1 MLMEAMRLSLLDH
14 EEQQRKEAEERK
26 KREAAAAATLVAA
39 SAGGESSAGSSPGDT
54 SSTTEA
60 APDASSHEMQSSLPT
75 SSSSS
80 LSTLPPS
87 HGNSPRPSSGHRSN
101 DALAPGRRSWSIS
114 RRRTPPPPPSNLV
127 PNLPVSEENQTAW
140 RNRTEGPRPFSTL
153 SAALTATSTAAAVL
167 GRVDRSSSSRSLTP
181 EPDSSGV
188 CDSTVSHNL
197 PRSPRSLQGKPDEGR
212 PNTNAEDASV
222 PTITIHT
229 EPSQSNHPGQSLK
242 HAAGRKI
249 ALTSTNQPPTS
260 FSNSTTSSVLSGNY
274 SGNSAGVP
282 NGSYEVSDS
291 PPNSTASA
299 RLHDTSVSTTQ
310 HVEQISS

>member
-1 MLMEAMRLSLLDH
+1 MLMEAMRLSLLEH

-26 KREAAAAATLVAA
+26 KREAAAAATSVAA
-39 SAGGESSAGSSPGDT
+39 SAGGGSSAGSSPGAT

-60 APDASSHEMQSSLPT
+60 PAASSHEIQSSLPT

-80 LSTLPPS
+80 LSTFPPS
-87 HGNSPRPSSGHRSN
+87 HGNSSRPSSGHRSN
-101 DALAPGRRSWSIS
+101 DALALGRRSWSIS
-114 RRRTPPPPPSNLV
+114 RHRTPPPPPSNLA
-127 PNLPVSEENQTAW
+127 PNLPMNEENQTVW

-181 EPDSSGV
+181 EPDSGGV
-188 CDSTVSHNL
+188 CDSTVGHSL
-197 PRSPRSLQGKPDEGR
+197 PRSPRSLQGKPDGGGR
-212 PNTNAEDASV
+212 LNTNAEDASV
-222 PTITIHT
+222 PTIAIHT
-229 EPSQSNHPGQSLK
+229 EASQSNYLGQSPK
-242 HAAGRKI
+242 HPAGRKI
-249 ALTSTNQPPTS
+249 ASTPTNEPPTS
-260 FSNSTTSSVLSGNY
+260 FSNSTTSSVLSGNLP
-274 SGNSAGVP
+274 AGVP
-282 NGSYEVSDS
+282 NGSYETSES